1 MSLKLKNLILQLLI
15 SKALYISLSYVGC
28 TSRHLH
34 QRVEQH
40 KRSVVGNHVS
50 EQHGNEPREITKNVR
65 VLRKC
70 SNKFDCL
77 IFEMLFIRDLRPKLN
92 KQSDPS
98 AHSCLF
104 NTFNSFLILFTSYLY
119 FIFAFRY
126 FIIRLFYPWTWTWKW
141 PWSGRN
147 IVLISYHFFLQ
158 KNVLLRTYYFVKK

>member
-1 MSLKLKNLILQLLI
+1 MSLKLKNLILQLLT
-15 SKALYISLSYVGC
+15 SKALYISLSYVGY

-126 FIIRLFYPWTWTWKW
+126 FIIRLFYP
-141 PWSGRN
+141 
-147 IVLISYHFFLQ
+147 
-158 KNVLLRTYYFVKK
+158 